1 MRLYGYWRSGASYRL
16 RCALALK
23 GLGYDYV
30 PVNLATGEQ
39 DEPAYQAINPL
50 GLVPTLVADDGFS
63 MTGSESIIEWLEE
76 TVPTPPLFPS
86 APSERQKVRSFCH
99 VIGAGVQP
107 YHNLRVLNALKAGF
121 GADDAAAKAWAARWI
136 ADGFT
141 ALEKRLEDEPNRGP
155 FAFGSEPGAA
165 DCYLVPQIYSADR
178 FGVDINDFPLL
189 KAVGEACA
197 KEEPFKLAHPDAQ
210 PDAAPAK

>member
-1 MRLYGYWRSGASYRL
+1 MKLYGYWRSGASYRL

-23 GLGYDYV
+23 GLAFDYV
-30 PVNLATGEQ
+30 PVNLAAGEQ
-39 DEPAYQAINPL
+39 NAPEYRAVNPL
-50 GLVPTLVADDGFS
+50 GLVPTLEIASGARLS
-63 MTGSESIIEWLEE
+63 GSESIIEWLEE
-76 TVPTPPLFPS
+76 TTPTPPLFPS
-86 APSERQKVRSFCH
+86 DPLARQRVRSFCH

-107 YHNLRVLNALKAGF
+107 YHNLRVLNALKNDL
-121 GADDAAAKAWAARWI
+121 GANDDQAKAWAARWI
-136 ADGFT
+136 AEGFG

-165 DCYLVPQIYSADR
+165 DCYLVPQIYSAAR
-178 FGVDINDFPLL
+178 FGVDMAAFPLL

-210 PDAAPAK
+210 ADATAG